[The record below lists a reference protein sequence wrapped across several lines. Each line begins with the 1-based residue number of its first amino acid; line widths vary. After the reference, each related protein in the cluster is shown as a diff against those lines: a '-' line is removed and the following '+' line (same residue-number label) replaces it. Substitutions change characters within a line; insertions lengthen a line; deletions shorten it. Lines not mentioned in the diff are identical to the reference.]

1 MVLELKLRNKK
12 SVLLDTTKKQ
22 ISDKMVEKMISRVLE
37 LEGKDINNYDRDT
50 IDATIKSVK
59 RDSIIKYNSIEFV
72 VTGNKD
78 NDYIKLKGKYQG
90 AVLYNNDYV
99 IIYD

>member
-22 ISDKMVEKMISRVLE
+22 ISDKMVEKMISKVLE

-59 RDSIIKYNSIEFV
+59 RDSIIKYDSVKFV
-72 VTGNKD
+72 STGDKD
-78 NDYIKLKGKYQG
+78 KDYIKLKNKYQG

>member
-1 MVLELKLRNKK
+1 MILELKLRNKK

-22 ISDKMVEKMISRVLE
+22 ISDKMVEKMISKVLE
-37 LEGKDINNYDRDT
+37 IEGKNINNYDKDT
-50 IDATIKSVK
+50 IDNTIKSVK

-78 NDYIKLKGKYQG
+78 NDYIKLKNKYQG
-90 AVLYNNDYV
+90 AVLYNDDYV